1 MQGEVVSN
9 RLHRSGAI
17 DHNATFNIRQAQV
30 QNAKKGFHGKK
41 FWSQTEHADAY
52 SVCEGEPCFTV
63 SNKKQKPLAAD
74 RNPVALLSSLNGF
87 CPGNS
92 KQISD
97 AIRQCAEAG
106 ETEVEQLRAYHNL
119 RNEFFREICY
129 SSTAVSK
136 FDYGSVGRKGEQ
148 FVATMGG
155 LNTIYTD
162 TPLAAGDVVVADIPA
177 FDAESLENG
186 NYRMATADCDAADC
200 KQYGLVTWKQKKG
213 VPKSKRTLVI
223 RGIPAMPVI
232 RDDGTVNGKLA
243 ADEKRNA
250 YETFRQGFLAR
261 GQVVGKCVNAA
272 SAGERID
279 LTHVG
284 NAIGVWNS
292 CCNNF
297 PII

>member
-1 MQGEVVSN
+1 MP
-9 RLHRSGAI
+9 
-17 DHNATFNIRQAQV
+17 DHNATYNIRQAQV
-30 QNAKKGFHGKK
+30 QKAQKGVHGKK
-41 FWSQTEHADAY
+41 FWSKTEHADAY

-63 SNKKQKPLAAD
+63 SNKKQKPLADD

-97 AIRQCAEAG
+97 AIAMCSDAARENAG
-106 ETEVEQLRAYHNL
+106 NTAADQLAQLRAYHNL

-136 FDYGSVGRKGEQ
+136 FDYGSIGRKGEQ

-177 FDAESLENG
+177 FDEVSLDNG
-186 NYRMATADCDAADC
+186 TYKMATADNDAPDC

-223 RGIPAMPVI
+223 RSIPAMPPI
-232 RDDGTVNGKLA
+232 TGNTPDDNDLRD
-243 ADEKRNA
+243 A
-250 YETFRQGFLAR
+250 YETFRQGFLSR
-261 GQVVGKCVNAA
+261 GQVVGKCVKAA
-272 SAGERID
+272 NAGERID
-279 LTHVG
+279 LTHAG